1 MFRNK
6 KEKNDE
12 EQEVPMKLEIY
23 SKIGF
28 YFMLI
33 LIAVSSL
40 ISLNFDKNANVSNP
54 SFRLDYFFHF
64 LAYFFLVLFLVTWK
78 QNSILE
84 RRFIFYIISFGIFY
98 SVIFECIQIFIP
110 NRVFNPL
117 DFLFNLLG
125 FAVGIVSFF
134 ILRRKYGR
142 N

>member
-1 MFRNK
+1 
-6 KEKNDE
+6 
-12 EQEVPMKLEIY
+12 MKF
-23 SKIGF
+23 SKFAF
-28 YFMLI
+28 YLTAI
-33 LIAVSSL
+33 LIAIFSL
-40 ISLNFDKNANVSNP
+40 VSLNFTKTEEIANLSNP

-84 RRFIFYIISFGIFY
+84 RRFIFYMISFGIFY